1 MFLWDVI
8 ETSTTSPTDTVI
20 SKGNYARFDYGGMTL
35 YDGSKVY
42 NVDKNFV
49 DTLEQ
54 LNRNLEAVVMPYTL
68 KRCTYSSGNV
78 YTQAGKLIINLT
90 VRINTTVNSYDA
102 IVEGLPAIRANMAV
116 LNFFNATKGTQVTSA
131 ICQNGTV
138 QLIGTMP
145 SVNDAI
151 AITGECLIRQ

>member
-1 MFLWDVI
+1 MGHYDFYNPSVSIKDIHNVI
-8 ETSTTSPTDTVI
+8 
-20 SKGNYARFDYGGMTL
+20 
-35 YDGSKVY
+35 
-42 NVDKNFV
+42 
-49 DTLEQ
+49 Q
-54 LNRNLEAVVMPYTL
+54 LNRNLEAVVIPYTL

-78 YTQAGKLIINLT
+78 YTQSGKLIINLT
-90 VRINTTVNSYDA
+90 VRINTTVNSYDS

-138 QLIGTMP
+138 QLIGTIP

-151 AITGECLIRQ
+151 AITGECMIRQ

>member
-1 MFLWDVI
+1 
-8 ETSTTSPTDTVI
+8 
-20 SKGNYARFDYGGMTL
+20 
-35 YDGSKVY
+35 
-42 NVDKNFV
+42 
-49 DTLEQ
+49 
-54 LNRNLEAVVMPYTL
+54 MPYTL

-151 AITGECLIRQ
+151 AITGECLIKQ

>member
-1 MFLWDVI
+1 MQDV
-8 ETSTTSPTDTVI
+8 
-20 SKGNYARFDYGGMTL
+20 Y
-35 YDGSKVY
+35 
-42 NVDKNFV
+42 
-49 DTLEQ
+49 
-54 LNRNLEAVVMPYTL
+54 
-68 KRCTYSSGNV
+68 KR
-78 YTQAGKLIINLT
+78 Q
-90 VRINTTVNSYDA
+90 VNSYDA